1 MGYGLPC
8 RRCSGYIGKEARYY
22 SFERGATSTPRSVW
36 LILQHLLPAFEFAG
50 SSTLVQVGLM
60 NLDPLRHLNGRA
72 TKFCMIQ
79 IYIPHRWCQIDK
91 AKNGCQLITS
101 LELMMR

>member
-1 MGYGLPC
+1 MGYGLPR

-22 SFERGATSTPRSVW
+22 SFERGATSTSCSVW

-50 SSTLVQVGLM
+50 SSALVQVGLM
-60 NLDPLRHLNGRA
+60 TLDPLRHLNGRA

-79 IYIPHRWCQIDK
+79 IYVPHRRCQTDK
-91 AKNGCQLITS
+91 AKNGRQLITS
-101 LELMMR
+101 LELITR